1 MKYISRGFPTV
12 VENKGGGGGR
22 SSKFDGEDGEGGSS
36 QYMGGASRGLKRCWK
51 IPSKNVHLV
60 VKLPAASLQIY

>member
-12 VENKGGGGGR
+12 VENKGGGGGGP
-22 SSKFDGEDGEGGSS
+22 SKFDGEGGGGGSG
-36 QYMGGASRGLKRCWK
+36 QYMGGAARGLKRCWK

>member
-12 VENKGGGGGR
+12 VENKGGGGRR

-36 QYMGGASRGLKRCWK
+36 QYMGGASRGLKRC
-51 IPSKNVHLV
+51 
-60 VKLPAASLQIY
+60 